1 MPARTPSGLPRPL
14 RYGCVATL
22 LACALTCAALL
33 ALLPHDSPAAFVY
46 PGAVPSRATP
56 APQLGLYGAFETPDS
71 VDTVARWYAARGLTG
86 AAMTGGGAAGSGGR
100 PARVPIPGV
109 GRALLIGREVYYMAL
124 SDAGHTLINVWC
136 RPICLP
142 SDSSPLPVL
151 LGP

>member
-56 APQLGLYGAFETPDS
+56 APQLGLYGAFETSDS

-86 AAMTGGGAAGSGGR
+86 AAMTGGARRAAGGARRACASRAWGARSSSGAR
-100 PARVPIPGV
+100 STTWRSPTPATP
-109 GRALLIGREVYYMAL
+109 
-124 SDAGHTLINVWC
+124 
-136 RPICLP
+136 
-142 SDSSPLPVL
+142 
-151 LGP
+151 